1 MMAALFN
8 FNIMPSSKQIL
19 PKLSMLFII
28 LCLFSAKTRAEIY
41 FAVSIPQEIILISVH
56 SDNTAVIGKD
66 TFDMEGL
73 THELQQRFWKSYLG
87 TGKIP
92 IELKV
97 HYNNSPTATEQ
108 KTVTDAIKKAQQN
121 ALIELCLQL
130 HKKIFA
136 ELSERQQDKI
146 KRQYPVLFQQKF

>member
-1 MMAALFN
+1 MPAA
-8 FNIMPSSKQIL
+8 KQIL
-19 PKLSMLFII
+19 PKLSWLI
-28 LCLFSAKTRAEIY
+28 LVLYSFSIKTRAENY
-41 FAVSIPQEIILISVH
+41 FTVPVPQEIILISVQSH
-56 SDNTAVIGKD
+56 NEAMIGKD

-97 HYNNSPTATEQ
+97 HYDNNPTATEQ
-108 KTVTDAIKKAQQN
+108 KSVTDAIKKAQQN

-130 HKKIFA
+130 HKKTFD

-146 KRQYPVLFQQKF
+146 KKRFPVLFQQKF